1 MKKWLK
7 KTLTVLSCTLM
18 VFCISCGLFACKE
31 HPHTFE
37 EISTT
42 ATCIAEGE
50 RTLVC
55 ECGAV
60 KTEHAEKIS
69 HDFSKQ
75 DASEKYYAGGPD
87 CVAGDKYYYSCSM
100 CGLADTDNTF
110 SIGDGL
116 GHTWKN
122 VEDDKYLASHGTC
135 STRDIYYQSCEVCG
149 ERGTKIFMGSALGS
163 HKWVEVVDE
172 KYFVS
177 AATCVSGATYEM
189 SCSECGSGGG
199 AHFTYG
205 EATDHTYVKSTVP
218 VSCFVDG
225 YDLYTCSECG
235 HSYADMESVVKAPG
249 VHSHTAV
256 VTEPTCTTQ
265 GYTTYTC
272 TCGDSYVADYTLAD
286 HEYEDT
292 ITLSTCSAQGY
303 TLHECKNCDYS
314 FKDNFKPLAEHQFT
328 S

>member
-100 CGLADTDNTF
+100 CGLADTSNTF

-122 VEDDKYLASHGTC
+122 VEDDKYLVEIIGTFFLVLTVVATAPTTAALAPKVAVTGAANAKPAIIPTVAAVLPILNLPSSSH
-135 STRDIYYQSCEVCG
+135 I
-149 ERGTKIFMGSALGS
+149 I
-163 HKWVEVVDE
+163 
-172 KYFVS
+172 
-177 AATCVSGATYEM
+177 
-189 SCSECGSGGG
+189 
-199 AHFTYG
+199 
-205 EATDHTYVKSTVP
+205 
-218 VSCFVDG
+218 
-225 YDLYTCSECG
+225 
-235 HSYADMESVVKAPG
+235 
-249 VHSHTAV
+249 
-256 VTEPTCTTQ
+256 
-265 GYTTYTC
+265 
-272 TCGDSYVADYTLAD
+272 
-286 HEYEDT
+286 
-292 ITLSTCSAQGY
+292 
-303 TLHECKNCDYS
+303 
-314 FKDNFKPLAEHQFT
+314 
-328 S
+328 